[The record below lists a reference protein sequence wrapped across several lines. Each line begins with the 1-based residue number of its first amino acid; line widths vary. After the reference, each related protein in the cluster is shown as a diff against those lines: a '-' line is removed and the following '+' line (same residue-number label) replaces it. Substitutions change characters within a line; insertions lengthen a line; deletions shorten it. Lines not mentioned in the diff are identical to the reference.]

1 MKTKKFGLNAMFG
14 IKEDGTVECLE
25 IGNFCDDHVSEN
37 TAEAWGCTEIYF
49 RNDEEMTDEELEKA
63 QFVFNLFFGGIVS

>member
-1 MKTKKFGLNAMFG
+1 MKVKKFGMNAMFG

-25 IGNFCDDHVSEN
+25 IGNFCDNVVREN

-49 RNDEEMTDEELEKA
+49 RNAEEMTDEEVEMAMK
-63 QFVFNLFFGGIVS
+63 VFNIFFGR